1 MKKTLLLM
9 GCVLALPA
17 FAATDLFAKMDV
29 DRDGRISAQ
38 EHAMGSR
45 GMFVAMD
52 ADKDER
58 VTAAEMTAAQ
68 ARITGEAASGGM
80 TSAEK
85 IKVVDGDRDGV
96 LTAAEHAAGS
106 RAMFAKMD
114 RNNDGRLSRR
124 EFNAE
129 HEKLTAARR

>member
-1 MKKTLLLM
+1 MKKTLVLL

-17 FAATDLFAKMDV
+17 FAATDIFARMDV
-29 DRDGRISAQ
+29 DRDGRVSAQ

-52 ADKDER
+52 ANKDER

-68 ARITGEAASGGM
+68 AKITGESDAGGM

-85 IKVVDGDRDGV
+85 IKVVDGDGDGV

-106 RAMFAKMD
+106 KALFEKMD

-124 EFNAE
+124 EFEAG
-129 HEKLTAARR
+129 HDKLVTAKR